1 MDMRQNGKSYGRA
14 DANGHPDS
22 AERDKYTERA
32 KEHTSSPGN
41 GGEHTSSTGNS
52 GEHTGSTGNGGE
64 HPPNSEYGRNAAKRR
79 LFKLPGQA
87 EKRRDG
93 SLPTLEA
100 TLSRSFF
107 AVSAVLILLSLGITM
122 YYDISRQR
130 KEVDA
135 AIRGT
140 AAYIASMPGVVNM
153 LKMGYPDDTVK
164 RDLDSLSLNT
174 ANLNVILICDRN
186 GLRFY
191 HTDRSTGG
199 ETVTGGDE
207 AAALAGSPPYITT
220 GYGSLGTQRRAFHSI
235 TDESGAIIGYVMAS
249 VFTAHLSDSQKRIVT
264 LYLSVLAFMLLVSL
278 LISRAVVVLLRGRL
292 MGHEPEELLDIYL
305 RQDAVLS
312 SLEEGLIA
320 VSPDGTVLFANRPA
334 GELLTGMPPGG
345 LEGRHVLEL
354 FPELKASGLFSPGC
368 PLSGYAFPVSKSPA
382 QGQLQNQNSLVSTAG
397 GRTLFLKAIPIIRKD
412 SMKGFLLVLN
422 DRTEMLRIFDELSGT
437 KATLDT
443 LRAFNHEFMNKLH
456 VILGYLQTGET
467 KKAMTFIVNSSLVS
481 SQAVRETAER
491 IRVSSICALII
502 GKMMHAAELGIRLRL
517 SGDSECLEQD
527 LLLPKEEMITVI
539 GNLLENAVEELSAP
553 ENETREVKEI
563 KLSVCCRSNFN
574 MIVCED
580 TGRGIPA
587 ELTGRMFEKGV
598 STKGENRGFGLFL
611 VSRIA
616 EENGGDCT
624 VDTEE
629 GEGTII
635 TLTFV
640 RGDLN
645 REHPPAQETALS
657 PKMGVHEQAKL
668 RQEEN

>member
-1 MDMRQNGKSYGRA
+1 MDRRRNGKSYGRA
-14 DANGHPDS
+14 DVNGHPDS
-22 AERDKYTERA
+22 DERDTCTGRTE
-32 KEHTSSPGN
+32 EHTGN
-41 GGEHTSSTGNS
+41 PGNS
-52 GEHTGSTGNGGE
+52 GEHP
-64 HPPNSEYGRNAAKRR
+64 HNSEYGRNAAKRR
-79 LFKLPGQA
+79 LFRLPGQA
-87 EKRRDG
+87 EKHRDG

-140 AAYIASMPGVVNM
+140 AAYIASMPRVVNM

-220 GYGSLGTQRRAFHSI
+220 GYGSLGAQRRAFHSI

-278 LISRAVVVLLRGRL
+278 LLSRAVVVLLRGRL

-368 PLSGYAFPVSKSPA
+368 PFSGCSFPKGKKPVHGQAEDK
-382 QGQLQNQNSLVSTAG
+382 QGQLQSQNSLVSTAG

-412 SMKGFLLVLN
+412 SMKGVLLVLN
-422 DRTEMLRIFDELSGT
+422 DRTEMLRISDELSGT

-539 GNLLENAVEELSAP
+539 GNLLENAVEELSSP

-563 KLSVCCRSNFN
+563 KLSICCRGDFN

-616 EENGGDCT
+616 EKNGGDCT

-640 RGDLN
+640 RSSLP
-645 REHPPAQETALS
+645 REHPPAQETAPS
-657 PKMGVHEQAKL
+657 PKMGVHEQTGL